1 MAEYDLTVLSILRDS
16 TPYLDRYAAQ
26 LRAAARR
33 FEHVHAIW
41 VEGDSRDDTQARL
54 RALVDELPIDVTL
67 VECKTGGPYWP
78 SIDHPQRWRQLEV
91 VWNTALA
98 YLEPTTYAVC
108 VESDLIW
115 DVDTLLACIEQLG
128 EGDAVA
134 PLLLKG
140 DIFYDTHGFS
150 RHSQPFSNRAPY
162 IPDWDGQPRL
172 VACDSLGRLVVT
184 TYPVLCPAP

>member
-1 MAEYDLTVLSILRDS
+1 M
-16 TPYLDRYAAQ
+16 
-26 LRAAARR
+26 
-33 FEHVHAIW
+33 
-41 VEGDSRDDTQARL
+41 
-54 RALVDELPIDVTL
+54 TL

-150 RHSQPFSNRAPY
+150 RHGQPFSNGAPY

-172 VACDSLGRLVVT
+172 VACDSLGGLVVT
-184 TYPVLCPAP
+184 TYPVLCRATWRDGCRLRFPRDVALYADTASVIYHP